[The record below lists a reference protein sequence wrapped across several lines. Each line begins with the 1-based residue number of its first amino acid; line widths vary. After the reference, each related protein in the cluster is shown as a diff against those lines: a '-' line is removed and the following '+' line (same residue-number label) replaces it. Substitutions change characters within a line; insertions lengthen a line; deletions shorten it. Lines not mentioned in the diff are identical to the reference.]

1 MLIFAGARVA
11 LVAWPFDY
19 WFIGH
24 CVGFLLC
31 GVFFAFNLVDHYLPL
46 PSRSNQGG
54 GRGSARHVGRMMRVN
69 HRHPKNSEYFYLS
82 NSNFKFA

>member
-54 GRGSARHVGRMMRVN
+54 GRGTRVRRVARESTYSIE
-69 HRHPKNSEYFYLS
+69 K
-82 NSNFKFA
+82 